1 MKTKSVVA
9 RDVQRILKKSLK
21 RIILTSIFLSFL
33 FYLLNIFVGFSLKI
47 ENIGEFVTSKVGIY
61 FYINEEN
68 KGSDDIFKRILS
80 IKDELNRHGI
90 KAEFSS
96 KEDAFNY
103 LETRV
108 PAITKNFDKFG
119 IENPLTSTLY
129 VMFRNQQEYN
139 IMKDIIVKNKDL
151 ILNIKDVD
159 KGATLVQQEN
169 RSLKI
174 IKVMNIIKFSFYFIV
189 VMLGI
194 IILSFTQHLLR
205 HFFNN
210 FYEEIEIKKLLG
222 AKTKDVNMGFIITLL
237 LSITLGFIIGF
248 ILTCITLGILNK
260 NLLALNLDLS
270 LCSIAPRL
278 LLLYILFSLIA
289 IILGYRML
297 KQKAKKF

>member
-1 MKTKSVVA
+1 
-9 RDVQRILKKSLK
+9 
-21 RIILTSIFLSFL
+21 
-33 FYLLNIFVGFSLKI
+33 
-47 ENIGEFVTSKVGIY
+47 
-61 FYINEEN
+61 
-68 KGSDDIFKRILS
+68 
-80 IKDELNRHGI
+80 
-90 KAEFSS
+90 
-96 KEDAFNY
+96 
-103 LETRV
+103 
-108 PAITKNFDKFG
+108 
-119 IENPLTSTLY
+119 

-159 KGATLVQQEN
+159 KWATLVQQEN

-210 FYEEIEIKKLLG
+210 FYEEIEIKKLLW
-222 AKTKDVNMGFIITLL
+222 AKTKDVNMWFIITLL
-237 LSITLGFIIGF
+237 LSITLWFIIWF

-289 IILGYRML
+289 IILWYRML